1 MAIWQSKKGTTRE
14 HLEQNENENNNSIRT
29 THVSSN
35 VGTSL
40 GNLINYSSYFLD
52 HTKKRIVKESKYFDE
67 ESESPWE

>member
-1 MAIWQSKKGTTRE
+1 MAIWQSKKWTRRE
-14 HLEQNENENNNSIRT
+14 HLEQNENKNNNSIRT

-40 GNLINYSSYFLD
+40 GNLINYSSYFFD
-52 HTKKRIVKESKYFDE
+52 HKKRIVKESRYFDE